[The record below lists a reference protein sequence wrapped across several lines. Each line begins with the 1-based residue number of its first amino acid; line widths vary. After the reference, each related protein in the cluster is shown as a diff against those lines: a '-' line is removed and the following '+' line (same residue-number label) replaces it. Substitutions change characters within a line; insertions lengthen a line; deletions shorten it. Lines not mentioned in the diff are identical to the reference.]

1 MDGMDWIYP
10 LLIMT
15 GMLSGFLSGLL
26 GVGGGFLMVPVFI
39 VLLPLRFRIDIA
51 VLPQV
56 AVATALAATIPA
68 TASAVIAQY
77 RRGALPIGWALRL
90 APAAGAG
97 AAIGAIIAGRIHGVW
112 VAAIFSAYAAYFGL
126 RMIRGA
132 GIQAPSPANPP
143 IHTLATRVPVRLIG
157 GLIGLFSA
165 TAGVGGASLTVPY
178 VLAQHDRLEMRN
190 AVAVGS
196 AVGLA
201 ISLIGALTFVL
212 GPLPAMGDSRGL
224 VGLVCWT
231 AAIAVALPATLLAPT
246 GVSAA
251 HRWPTRK
258 LKRAFGLVMLS
269 ASLVTLWKVFC

>member
-1 MDGMDWIYP
+1 MDGIGWIYP
-10 LLIMT
+10 LLILT
-15 GMLSGFLSGLL
+15 GVLSGFLSGLL

-39 VLLPLRFRIDIA
+39 VLLPLQFRMDMA
-51 VLPQV
+51 VVPQV

-68 TASAVIAQY
+68 TASAVLAQY

-90 APAAGAG
+90 APTAGAG
-97 AAIGAIIAGRIHGVW
+97 AAIGAAIAGSIHGVW
-112 VAAIFSAYAAYFGL
+112 VAAIFSAYAGYFGL
-126 RMIRGA
+126 CMLRGA
-132 GIQAPSPANPP
+132 GIPAPQPDQPLA
-143 IHTLATRVPVRLIG
+143 HTLATRVPASLVG

-201 ISLIGALTFVL
+201 VSLIGALTFVL
-212 GPLPAMGDSRGL
+212 GPMPALGDSQGL

-231 AAIAVALPATLLAPT
+231 AAVAVAFPATLLAPT

-258 LKRAFGLVMLS
+258 LKRAFGLVMLT
-269 ASLVTLWKVFC
+269 ASLVTLWKVFY

>member
-1 MDGMDWIYP
+1 MDSMGWIYP
-10 LLIMT
+10 LLILT

-77 RRGALPIGWALRL
+77 RRGALPIGWAVRL
-90 APAAGAG
+90 APTAGAG

-132 GIQAPSPANPP
+132 GMQVPPDDPP
-143 IHTLATRVPVRLIG
+143 IHTLATRMPARLIG

-190 AVAVGS
+190 AIAVGS

-201 ISLIGALTFVL
+201 IS
-212 GPLPAMGDSRGL
+212 
-224 VGLVCWT
+224 
-231 AAIAVALPATLLAPT
+231 
-246 GVSAA
+246 
-251 HRWPTRK
+251 
-258 LKRAFGLVMLS
+258 
-269 ASLVTLWKVFC
+269 